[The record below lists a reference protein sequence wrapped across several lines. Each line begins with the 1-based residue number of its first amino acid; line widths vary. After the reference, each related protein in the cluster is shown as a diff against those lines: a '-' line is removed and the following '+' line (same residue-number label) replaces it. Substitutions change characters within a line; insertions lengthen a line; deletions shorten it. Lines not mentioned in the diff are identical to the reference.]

1 MDLTRRRRD
10 GVPSVVDPS
19 FRGLFEACYRS
30 KQGGMGTETGNG
42 KEEAMKNGLD
52 VTGMPLPS
60 SSHSSVHSAGS
71 DPQLKQMLDCLKSTK
86 CPAVINYGASWCGVC
101 SQILRPF
108 CRRGCCL
115 S

>member
-86 CPAVINYGASWCGVC
+86 CPVWCLQSDSSTLLQV
-101 SQILRPF
+101 QH
-108 CRRGCCL
+108 
-115 S
+115 